1 MVPTTSDPCLWGLIT
16 EEVGVVAAA
25 ITLTACPHRGR
36 FSQYAAMRCPV
47 RHTPAIPTTAAA
59 AAAAMAVASTA
70 VRIIAVVV
78 VVVEAIIVA
87 KGEPVVADRI
97 WAI

>member
-1 MVPTTSDPCLWGLIT
+1 MVPTTSDPCLWGIIT

-47 RHTPAIPTTAAA
+47 RHTPA
-59 AAAAMAVASTA
+59 AAAMAVASIA

>member
-1 MVPTTSDPCLWGLIT
+1 MVPTTSDPCLWGIIT

-59 AAAAMAVASTA
+59 AMAVASTA

-78 VVVEAIIVA
+78 VVVGAIMVA